1 MVVALCL
8 VLSSALLA
16 VVAIALQGTESVVVG
31 LLVTA
36 TGIASFLI
44 PAAAVIAIRRYRL
57 YDLDL
62 RAENW
67 RAGTSDPPPQ
77 RPGCRRASGEDRR
90 SYWWGIIALDQET
103 LMRILVE
110 SDDGLPNFQLGGGDP
125 QEIAHRDLFEQ
136 HLPNSAS
143 RCPRTKHRDPSQ
155 WDSFLPWHLARGSSL
170 DRRHHS

>member
-16 VVAIALQGTESVVVG
+16 VVAIALQGPESVVVG

-67 RAGTSDPPPQ
+67 RAGTSDPARQPT
-77 RPGCRRASGEDRR
+77 RGGDVTRR
-90 SYWWGIIALDQET
+90 SCLDT
-103 LMRILVE
+103 PKTSV
-110 SDDGLPNFQLGGGDP
+110 
-125 QEIAHRDLFEQ
+125 
-136 HLPNSAS
+136 AS
-143 RCPRTKHRDPSQ
+143 QQR
-155 WDSFLPWHLARGSSL
+155 
-170 DRRHHS
+170 